1 MERPEVVVNRRWA
14 VAALLLASGV
24 AHAQP
29 NSWSVA
35 LVGDVMMGTTYPS
48 PRLPTKDGAGLFSP
62 ALPSLASAD
71 LTFGNLEGPLA
82 EGGVSTK
89 QGCSNCYAFRTPPRY
104 AMWLRQAGFDGLSVA
119 NNHARDF
126 GEEGQRQTIRAL
138 QGQGIA
144 WAGTLSQPWVLL
156 TDSQGRRCAFLAF
169 STGPSSPRVQD
180 LQKASALVKEAS
192 RHAQLVVVSFHA
204 GAEGTGAGTTPKGT
218 ETFHG
223 ENRGDVRR
231 FAQTVV
237 KAGAD
242 IVFGHGPHVPRGLEL
257 IDGRLVLYSLG
268 NFRTY
273 GPFSKAGAMA
283 YSPLVTVNVGAQGE
297 FLDAQIESYLQQ
309 GDHFSTDP
317 HHSAARWMWQK
328 TQEDFGPGLTIG
340 AEGQVRRTP

>member
-1 MERPEVVVNRRWA
+1 MERPEVMVRRGW
-14 VAALLLASGV
+14 VAAVLLLASGLS
-24 AHAQP
+24 HAQP
-29 NSWSVA
+29 DSWSVA

-48 PRLPTKDGAGLFSP
+48 PRLPPRDGANLFSP
-62 ALPSLASAD
+62 ATPSLASAD

-82 EGGVSTK
+82 EGGASTK

-104 AMWLRQAGFDGLSVA
+104 AMWLRQAGFDGMSVA

-126 GEEGQRQTIRAL
+126 GEQGQRQTTQAL
-138 QGQGIA
+138 ESQGIA
-144 WAGTLSQPWVLL
+144 WAGTLSRPWVLL
-156 TDSQGRRCAFLAF
+156 TDAHGRRCAFLAF

-180 LQKASALVKEAS
+180 LKQARALVKEAS

-204 GAEGTGAGTTPKGT
+204 GAEGAGAGTTPKGT

-237 KAGAD
+237 EAGAD
-242 IVFGHGPHVPRGLEL
+242 VVFGHGPHVPRGMEL
-257 IDGRLVLYSLG
+257 IDDRLVLYSLG

-283 YSPLVTVNVGAQGE
+283 YSPLVTVKVGAQGE
-297 FLDAQIESYLQQ
+297 FISAQIESYQQ
-309 GDHFSTDP
+309 NGENFSTDP
-317 HHSAARWMWQK
+317 HHSAARWIGQK
-328 TQEDFGPGLTIG
+328 TQEDFGPGLTVG